1 MHCKLLQ
8 DVVRQGIRLEYAQEI
23 GERIWG
29 IQMNEAEVRKSVN
42 KKISEVLE
50 EVYDALYYASAPV
63 DQDIRFKVLRD
74 NIEEINKRITGDN
87 NG

>member
-1 MHCKLLQ
+1 
-8 DVVRQGIRLEYAQEI
+8 
-23 GERIWG
+23 
-29 IQMNEAEVRKSVN
+29 MNEAEVRRIVN
-42 KKISEVLE
+42 EKISEVLE
-50 EVYDALYYASAPV
+50 GIYDALYYASALV